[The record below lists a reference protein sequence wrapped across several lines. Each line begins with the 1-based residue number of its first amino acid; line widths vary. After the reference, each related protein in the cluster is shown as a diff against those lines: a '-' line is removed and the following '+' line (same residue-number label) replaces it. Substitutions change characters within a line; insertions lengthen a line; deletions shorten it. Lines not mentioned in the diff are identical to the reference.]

1 MKIHTEAADF
11 RKAMGKQ
18 ETWPLRQEK
27 HTEINRKTERYKHT
41 ERERYKHTER
51 DRETERKKHTE
62 RYTKT
67 YRGRESYSC
76 EKCSFKKEGGVERR
90 FL

>member
-1 MKIHTEAADF
+1 MAAEARETYRDKQKDRKIQTY
-11 RKAMGKQ
+11 R
-18 ETWPLRQEK
+18 
-27 HTEINRKTERYKHT
+27 